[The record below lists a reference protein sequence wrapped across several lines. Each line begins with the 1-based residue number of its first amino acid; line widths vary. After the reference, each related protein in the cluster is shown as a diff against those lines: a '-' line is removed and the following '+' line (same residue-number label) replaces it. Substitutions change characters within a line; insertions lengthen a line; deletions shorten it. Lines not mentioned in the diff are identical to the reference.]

1 MIRQRRARIVA
12 TLGPASRTPEM
23 VLALAEAGVDVFRL
37 NFSHG
42 SHDDHAAAAGAV
54 RAAETALERP
64 LALLADL
71 QGPKLRLGRF
81 ENGKAEL
88 ATGGTWRLML
98 EEVQGTDRRASLPH
112 PEIFAALRPGADI
125 LVDDGRIRL
134 RVERN
139 GPDFADLHVTQ
150 GGTVSDRKGV
160 NLPGVVLPIS
170 AMTDKDRADLSFA
183 LEIPVDWVALSFVQ
197 QPSDMAEL
205 RGLVQGRAACLA
217 KIEKP
222 AALERL
228 DAILELSD
236 GLMVA
241 RGDLGVELALQ
252 DVPVAQKTIIRAA
265 RRRGAPVIVATQML
279 ESMVG
284 SPAPTRAEASDVA
297 NAVYEGADALM
308 LSAESASGQFPLEAV
323 AMMDRIISRVEDDP
337 RWPGLMAA
345 EHAEA
350 GGAADLDAIASAAC
364 RAAATSQAACLVAF
378 TARGATARRIA
389 RERPLQPVL
398 ALTPS
403 LESARRLALGWGLE
417 PRVANDPVGEDDMTA
432 QALDAAA
439 GLGMAERG
447 EAVVVVAGVPFGRAG
462 STNLLR
468 IAHVGVEASGGW
480 TAPLG
485 AAPPGRS

>member
-1 MIRQRRARIVA
+1 
-12 TLGPASRTPEM
+12 M
-23 VLALAEAGVDVFRL
+23 VLALAQAGADVFRL

-42 SHDDHAAAAGAV
+42 THENHATAAAAV
-54 RAAETALERP
+54 RQAETALARP

-88 ATGGTWRLML
+88 PTGATWRLVL
-98 EEVQGTDRRASLPH
+98 EPVQAPTAEPPSPH

-134 RVERN
+134 RVETN
-139 GPDFADLHVTQ
+139 GPEFADVRIVQ

-170 AMTDKDRADLSFA
+170 AMTDKDRIDLRFA
-183 LEIPVDWVALSFVQ
+183 LDIPVDWVALSFVQ

-228 DAILELSD
+228 DAILDLSD

-279 ESMVG
+279 ESMVT

-323 AMMDRIISRVEDDP
+323 GMMDRIISRVESDP

-350 GGAADLDAIASAAC
+350 GGVADLDAIASAAC
-364 RAAATSQAACLVAF
+364 RAADTSQAACLVAF

-403 LESARRLALGWGLE
+403 LDSARRLALGWGLE
-417 PRVANDPVGEDDMTA
+417 PRVANDPIGEDDMAA
-432 QALDAAA
+432 QAIEAVSA
-439 GLGMAERG
+439 LGMASDG
-447 EAVVVVAGVPFGRAG
+447 DAVVVVAGVPFGRAG

-468 IAHVGVEASGGW
+468 IAHVGGDATGGW

-485 AAPPGRS
+485 ALPPARR